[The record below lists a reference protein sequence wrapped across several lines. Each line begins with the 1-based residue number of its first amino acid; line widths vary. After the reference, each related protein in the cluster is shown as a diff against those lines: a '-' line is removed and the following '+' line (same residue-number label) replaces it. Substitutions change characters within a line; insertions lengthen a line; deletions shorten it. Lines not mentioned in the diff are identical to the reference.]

1 LIVLPYL
8 VFSLRT
14 GGHLL
19 PNTYHA
25 KASVDFSIDLD
36 VVSVAARYLILDN
49 PLLLP
54 FFVLGIGV
62 LLRRAPLLS
71 LWSVGLPLVYAL
83 LHAALYQHGRYL
95 IPLIPCN
102 AVVAVAGLEEVRRLA
117 LRRGWPWASPLASAV
132 RGRAKGRL
140 ALVTLLAV
148 AGTAWRLPTMAN
160 LYAWNVDNINHMHVA
175 IGRWAA
181 EHTPPGA
188 ILALNDIGA
197 ITYVSERRVV
207 DLAGLVTP
215 EVVPL
220 LRSPDRD
227 ALLAGFMAER
237 GVEYVVI
244 LPNWFPGL
252 AARDDVLEPIHQVTL
267 QRNTIVGGETMVVY
281 RTHW

>member
-1 LIVLPYL
+1 
-8 VFSLRT
+8 
-14 GGHLL
+14 
-19 PNTYHA
+19 
-25 KASVDFSIDLD
+25 
-36 VVSVAARYLILDN
+36 
-49 PLLLP
+49 
-54 FFVLGIGV
+54 
-62 LLRRAPLLS
+62 
-71 LWSVGLPLVYAL
+71 
-83 LHAALYQHGRYL
+83 
-95 IPLIPCN
+95 
-102 AVVAVAGLEEVRRLA
+102 
-117 LRRGWPWASPLASAV
+117 
-132 RGRAKGRL
+132 
-140 ALVTLLAV
+140 
-148 AGTAWRLPTMAN
+148 
-160 LYAWNVDNINHMHVA
+160 VDNINHMHVA